1 MFNIDIK
8 FIILSIDI
16 QDSKLIHY
24 VLSADKNEFQYP
36 SFRITDKVSIL
47 EAKKTC
53 FENYISLKLEWI
65 EHRLLDV
72 GQENDIISI
81 YYVCSIPIESKVV
94 NGVFMPINKIVADNI
109 LQKGIR
115 AS

>member
-1 MFNIDIK
+1 MFNADIK

-16 QDSKLIHY
+16 QDSKLVHY
-24 VLSADKNEFQYP
+24 VLSSDKNQFQYP
-36 SFRITDKVSIL
+36 SCSISDTISIS
-47 EAKKTC
+47 EAKKIC
-53 FENYISLKLEWI
+53 FENYVSLKLEWI

-72 GQENDIISI
+72 AQEKDIISI

-94 NGVFMPINKIVADNI
+94 NGIFMPINKIVADTI

-115 AS
+115 TA